1 MKEPSED
8 DFQVI
13 SHADVADKDE
23 PADGDV
29 IIDDVP

>member
-13 SHADVADKDE
+13 SHADVADNDE
-23 PADGDV
+23 PAEGDV
-29 IIDDVP
+29 VIDDAP